1 MHQHPINRTELAIIE
16 IMLQISVQ
24 QIDSNTPHPDHI
36 QRQRLTYFLIETR
49 RAAYKT
55 LRIKRPILDVLAEF
69 EVSRPT
75 YDDWYSKWHRF
86 LPSNVKN
93 ILEEK

>member
-1 MHQHPINRTELAIIE
+1 MHQDTINRTEQAIIE

-24 QIDSNTPHPDHI
+24 QLNSRTEQADHI
-36 QRQRLTYFLIETR
+36 QRQRLIYFLIEAR
-49 RAAYKT
+49 RAAYKV
-55 LRIKRPILDVLAEF
+55 LQIKKTMLDILAEF

-93 ILEEK
+93 LLE